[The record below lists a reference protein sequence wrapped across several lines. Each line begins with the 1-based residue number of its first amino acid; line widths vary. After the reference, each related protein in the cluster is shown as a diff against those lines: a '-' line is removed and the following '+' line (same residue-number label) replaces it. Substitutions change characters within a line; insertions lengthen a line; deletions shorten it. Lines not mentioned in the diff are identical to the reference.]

1 MIVTVV
7 GAGIGGLATAWA
19 LSGRG
24 HEVTLLEQAPV
35 IPNPYAASGDQHRII
50 RRAYGSADGYARTIP
65 EAFAAW
71 DDMWGDLG
79 RSHLANCGVLGV
91 SLEKGDEGEQFRD
104 GLDRMSAPYMLHE
117 PAEAAT
123 RWPFLDAASLR
134 YAYFSADGGALFP
147 ARIAADLLRLLAERG
162 VAIQANARVSAV
174 EADAGVVILDDGT
187 RIAADQIVVTA
198 GAWVL
203 RLFPELGDALKTYRT
218 AVVYLDPPRDLHE
231 AWQRAPAMVSVGG
244 DRHGYIL
251 PPVDGTELKLGA
263 GIHRRPREP
272 DEERE
277 PHPGEGEQIRDY
289 FAPPLVRL
297 NEYRVKRTATCAYT
311 FTEDGAFFA
320 RRIGKALAVSAC
332 SGHGYKFGA
341 AVGRRVATALESGD
355 DAGLF
360 RWLRAE

>member
-1 MIVTVV
+1 MRVTIV
-7 GAGIGGLATAWA
+7 GAGIAGLATAWA

-24 HEVTLLEQAPV
+24 HQVTLLEQAPT

-71 DDMWGDLG
+71 EAMWADLG

-91 SLEKGDEGEQFRD
+91 SLQEGDEGEQYRE
-104 GLDRMSAPYMLHE
+104 GLDRTGAPYTLHE
-117 PAEAAT
+117 PTEAT
-123 RWPFLDAASLR
+123 ERWPFLDAAGLR

-147 ARIAADLLRLLAERG
+147 ARIAADLLKLLADRG
-162 VAIQANARVSAV
+162 VDIRANARV
-174 EADAGVVILDDGT
+174 VVVDPEKGLVRLEDGT
-187 RIAADQIVVTA
+187 DLAADKVVVTA

-203 RLFPELGDALKTYRT
+203 RLFPELADTLKTYRT
-218 AVVYLDPPRDLHE
+218 AVVYLEPPADLRE
-231 AWQRAPAMVSVGG
+231 AWERAPAMVSVGG
-244 DRHGYIL
+244 ESHGYIL
-251 PPVDGTELKLGA
+251 PPVDGTDLKFGA

-277 PHPGEGEQIRDY
+277 PRPGEGEQIRDY
-289 FAPPLVRL
+289 FAPPLARL
-297 NEYRVKRTATCAYT
+297 SEYRVKRVASCAYT
-311 FTEDGAFFA
+311 FREDTTFFA
-320 RRIGKALAVSAC
+320 RRLGKALVVSAC

-341 AVGRRVATALESGD
+341 AVGRRVADALESGD
-355 DAGLF
+355 DAGLL

>member
-1 MIVTVV
+1 MKVTVV

-71 DDMWGDLG
+71 DEMWADLG
-79 RSHLANCGVLGV
+79 QSHLANCGVLGV
-91 SLEKGDEGEQFRD
+91 SLLEGDEGEQYRE
-104 GLDRMSAPYMLHE
+104 GLDRTAAPYTLHK

-123 RWPFLDAASLR
+123 RWPFLDAATLR

-162 VAIQANARVSAV
+162 VAIRAGTRVLTVEANA
-174 EADAGVVILDDGT
+174 GLVILEDGT
-187 RIAADQIVVTA
+187 RIASDQIVVTA

-218 AVVYLDPPRDLHE
+218 AVVYLDPPEDLRD
-231 AWQRAPAMVSVGG
+231 AWRRAPAMVSVGG
-244 DRHGYIL
+244 DNHGYIL

-263 GIHRRPREP
+263 GIHRRPKEP

-277 PHPGEGEQIRDY
+277 PRPGEGEQIRDY
-289 FAPPLVRL
+289 FAPPLARL

-311 FTEDGAFFA
+311 FTGDGTFLG
-320 RRIGKALAVSAC
+320 RRIDKALVVSAC

>member
-1 MIVTVV
+1 MKVTVV

-24 HEVTLLEQAPV
+24 DEVTLLEQAPV

-71 DDMWGDLG
+71 DEMWADLG
-79 RSHLANCGVLGV
+79 RSHLASCGVLGV
-91 SLEKGDEGEQFRD
+91 SLQEGDEGEQYRD
-104 GLDRMSAPYMLHE
+104 GLDRTSQPYTLHAP
-117 PAEAAT
+117 AAAAT

-187 RIAADQIVVTA
+187 RIAADQVVVTA

-218 AVVYLDPPRDLHE
+218 AVVYLDPPRDLRD

-244 DRHGYIL
+244 DRRGYIL

-277 PHPGEGEQIRDY
+277 PRRGEGEQIRDY
-289 FAPPLVRL
+289 FAPPLARL
-297 NEYRVKRTATCAYT
+297 DEYRVKRTATCAYT
-311 FTEDGAFFA
+311 FTEDGTFFA

-355 DAGLF
+355 DAALF